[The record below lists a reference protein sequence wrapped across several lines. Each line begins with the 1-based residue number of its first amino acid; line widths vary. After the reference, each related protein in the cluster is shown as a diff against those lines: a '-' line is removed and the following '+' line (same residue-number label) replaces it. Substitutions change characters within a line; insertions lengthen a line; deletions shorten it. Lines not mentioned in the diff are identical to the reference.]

1 MQELLLVNP
10 RKRRKSAGKKRRT
23 AAQRAATKRLVAM
36 NRARKSNPTPRKRRR
51 KSTRAKARRASSTVV
66 VRTNPHKRRVH
77 RRGRRRNPIS
87 LTHPMGILKPALVG
101 AVGATAVNTALGYVG
116 QYLPSSLMTGNMLIA
131 TRAVSAF
138 LLGMVAGKLGVRG
151 STVTQMAEG
160 SLTVTLHDAIMMLS
174 GGFGMQLQ
182 GMRGMRM
189 YMPGIQAGAPAKMAG
204 LNSYVTGAGA
214 GMGSYITGSGSLGP
228 LKSRAGKQMSGM
240 GF

>member
-10 RKRRKSAGKKRRT
+10 KSRGKKKSRKGRS
-23 AAQRAATKRLVAM
+23 AAQRAATRKLVAL
-36 NRARKSNPTPRKRRR
+36 NRARKSNPSTRTRKRR

-66 VRTNPHKRRVH
+66 VRTNPRKRRSH
-77 RRGRRRNPIS
+77 RRRNPIGVS
-87 LTHPMGILKPALVG
+87 LTRPMGILKPALVG

-116 QYLPSSLMTGNMLIA
+116 SYLPTSLMTGNMLIA

-160 SLTVTLHDAIMMLS
+160 SLTVTLHDAIVMLS
-174 GGFGMQLQ
+174 GGFGMQMQ
-182 GMRGMRM
+182 GMRGMKM
-189 YMPGIQAGAPAKMAG
+189 YMPGIQAGAPARMAG
-204 LNSYVTGAGA
+204 LGSYVTGSGS
-214 GMGSYITGSGSLGP
+214 GMGSYVTGSGALGP
-228 LKSRAGKQMSGM
+228 LKSRAGQRMSGM